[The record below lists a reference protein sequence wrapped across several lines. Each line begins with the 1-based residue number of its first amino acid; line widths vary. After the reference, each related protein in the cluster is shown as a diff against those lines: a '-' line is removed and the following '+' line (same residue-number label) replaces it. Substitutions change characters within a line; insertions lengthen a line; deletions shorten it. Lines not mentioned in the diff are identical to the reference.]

1 MLLILK
7 QSTMRTLKQFM
18 LLMMTVSL
26 VSLSSCSKDDDGG
39 NGGGAASG
47 TLEAKIDG
55 SSWQSLEIS
64 SSATVANNGNNL
76 IIIATNSDGKAFSM
90 TIIGY
95 EGEGTYEFTGATLN
109 IFNTAS
115 YSETDVDLNN
125 PQNSTTELWQAPY
138 DDTLAGTVSIS
149 DETDDKIIGTFEFS
163 CKNVNGDQ
171 SVKTISEGSFNLNKQ
186 VQ

>member
-1 MLLILK
+1 
-7 QSTMRTLKQFM
+7 MRTLKQFM
-18 LLMMTVSL
+18 LLVMTMSL

-39 NGGGAASG
+39 SGGDAASG
-47 TLEAKIDG
+47 TLKAKING

-90 TIIGY
+90 SVFGY
-95 EGEGTYEFTGATLN
+95 EGEGTYEFTGATVG

-125 PQNSTTELWQAPY
+125 PQNSTTEIWQAPY
-138 DDTLAGTVSIS
+138 DNLLAGTVSIS
-149 DETDDKIIGTFEFS
+149 DETDDNIKGTFEFT

-171 SVKTISEGSFNLNKQ
+171 SVKTISEGSFNLEKQ